1 MSNQEVMGQIATKL
15 SNLRTAI
22 MEGQINDKEI
32 ISEKL
37 EAIRDFAEKN
47 DVAFIIDDE
56 DYINLLSDSD
66 IGEEEEESY
75 EESYEPSYDEENEE
89 DEESSY

>member
-15 SNLRTAI
+15 SNLRTSI
-22 MEGQINDKEI
+22 MEGQITDKEI

-75 EESYEPSYDEENEE
+75 EESYEPSYDEEEG